1 MPVCE
6 THTLPFFFADC
17 DDDDGDDDDDH
28 GEDDDHNPDDHDHL
42 YDLKKFINLTNLAMP
57 LYDIFHFFPHSHP
70 LVHGSFYTTETGLRP
85 LDLSAPSPDTPG
97 QGQRMLVEAN
107 K

>member
-6 THTLPFFFADC
+6 THTLSFFFADC

-42 YDLKKFINLTNLAMP
+42 YDLEQN
-57 LYDIFHFFPHSHP
+57 
-70 LVHGSFYTTETGLRP
+70 
-85 LDLSAPSPDTPG
+85 
-97 QGQRMLVEAN
+97 
-107 K
+107 